1 MSYIKEESPD
11 ILCVQETKCE
21 EKKLPP
27 GVLDKDYH
35 IFWSPAEK
43 AGYAGTGLYSK
54 KKPIKVTYG
63 LGKSKCTKVHKCQ
76 VLESCNFMQL
86 HWNPWMWPLD
96 YIGTCKWVQ
105 VNWNLAQ
112 CTDPRENLLKVTGKC
127 IKGWH
132 LIQVSAIV
140 LRAKKVTCEL
150 GKCTYT
156 NVLEIEVLTTGTCEW
171 VQECLCDLWI
181 TSTKVH
187 VYIRTD
193 ALKCSKVSL

>member
-1 MSYIKEESPD
+1 MPSSFIQKDKMSYIKEESPD

-76 VLESCNFMQL
+76 VLVSCNFMQL
-86 HWNPWMWPLD
+86 H
-96 YIGTCKWVQ
+96 
-105 VNWNLAQ
+105 
-112 CTDPRENLLKVTGKC
+112 
-127 IKGWH
+127 
-132 LIQVSAIV
+132 
-140 LRAKKVTCEL
+140 
-150 GKCTYT
+150 
-156 NVLEIEVLTTGTCEW
+156 
-171 VQECLCDLWI
+171 
-181 TSTKVH
+181 
-187 VYIRTD
+187 
-193 ALKCSKVSL
+193 